1 VNFGEK
7 QCIFWGQFCQKK
19 RQTGKTGKNKNK
31 NGLLQIHFLFYV
43 FASPDL
49 KILIGRYRRRGAPPP
64 L

>member
-1 VNFGEK
+1 VKNNAYFEVS
-7 QCIFWGQFCQKK
+7 FATQKK

-49 KILIGRYRRRGAPPP
+49 KILIGRYHRRGAPPP